1 MADPTREKQPRRA
14 GGKPFAPGQSGNM
27 SGRPAGARN
36 KATIAIESLLE
47 GQAAAIG
54 QKAVELAL
62 EGDSMALKL
71 CMERIAPLRRGR
83 PVRFELPVM
92 EDSGDL
98 VKSLGGV
105 LRAVASGDLTPDEGS
120 TVAGIMN
127 AKRLAIETVEIEQR
141 LVALERSARG
151 NSR

>member
-1 MADPTREKQPRRA
+1 
-14 GGKPFAPGQSGNM
+14 
-27 SGRPAGARN
+27 
-36 KATIAIESLLE
+36 
-47 GQAAAIG
+47 
-54 QKAVELAL
+54 
-62 EGDSMALKL
+62 MALKL

-92 EDSGDL
+92 KDSGDL

-105 LRAVASGDLTPDEGS
+105 LQAVAAGDLTPDEGS

-141 LVALERSARG
+141 LVALERSARER
-151 NSR
+151 SR